1 MSVFHNNALIGA
13 AQPSGVTFNTS
24 AIGNSIHLNGSDEHL
39 TKSFSGSATTTEGL
53 YSIWVQR
60 TAFGNDDGIFAT
72 RGTIDSATKELLF
85 SFRTDNKL
93 EIYTFQAGGAGNVLN
108 LKTSRVFRDTGWYHI
123 IFSYKTSEAV
133 TSNRAA
139 LFVNGVAITELD
151 TETFPTLNYGLG
163 RPFASVP
170 FGIGV
175 SGETGSLNDDFFHG
189 YIAQATFLDGQSIQ
203 GGDVTVSSFLDS
215 FTYGTNGSQFVA
227 KANADIAALATAAGG
242 NSFCLDFA
250 DSTGT
255 GAANLGNDISDNNND
270 FAPQNM
276 AAANQSSST
285 PSKTFSTFNP
295 NAHADN
301 SYPGTFTLSEGN
313 QTNVI
318 NSSNTSVKTTLPF
331 VMSGSNIIRT
341 QFTFTT
347 VGHGGCGITG
357 SRHTAGTYHTA
368 GDSKNG
374 RGEIA
379 LLQNGALV
387 IDGNFNNTYFGG
399 LSDGDVVDVIVNCDV
414 GAVYFAVNGTLLSS
428 ATQSE
433 IQAGTTTNAALVSSF
448 VRRTAGEVFNFY
460 AVQFNP
466 TSTTIEYNS
475 GQKSFTHS
483 YSTITSL
490 ISLNTADL
498 PAPDHQGIDYFDT
511 TLYEGNGGGQRVG
524 DFVPFTDTFNVTKSL
539 IFNDGDSPF
548 LERTPSSAT
557 SRTIW
562 TWSGWIKRGVD
573 AEHTFFS
580 AGDAAS
586 DRFGLQFRSNA
597 NGSTIGVFD
606 DISSST
612 SLDLQT
618 SRGFRDHSKWYH
630 IVVAVDT
637 TQASASNRVKLY
649 VDGVQITDFG
659 QETYM
664 AQSADTSVNNN
675 VKHRLGR
682 LSYSTSHQFDGYMAQ
697 VVLIDGT
704 QLTPTSFGKV
714 DTSTNRWVPIDVS
727 GLTFGTNG
735 FYLDM
740 AIAPGTGD
748 GPGNDVSGNNND
760 FSVNNFAAGD
770 QSNDTPSNNL
780 PVWDATDTVGSA
792 TPALSEGNLRFTGAD
807 NGGRVLTF
815 PFTRGKWY
823 WEVDVVDAGS
833 SFYIGF
839 ATPAGIAF
847 SSTTPWNNNAGSFV
861 MAPTAGHFLGTNGSG
876 TTNLV
881 SNFTAFIGDGDRMAV
896 AFDADNKFAYFG
908 EVGSGGSGSTITFV
922 GQGGATGDPT
932 SGAQG
937 TGAAPFGLNILDSRV
952 FYHIM
957 LAGGSDVIGQWIF
970 DPAGFNGTP
979 PTGYSALSQDN
990 LDAGS
995 SKITSWAWI
1004 KNRDATDDHV
1014 IVDRVRGIEK
1024 VIHSN
1029 SNAAQ
1034 ATETNTIQRFLQR
1047 GVEVGT
1053 DVQVNTVNEDYVL
1066 WQWLI
1071 GEEASTGSTFTGG
1084 SPDIT
1089 STGIVATPGH
1099 FSVGVYEGS
1108 GTDDD
1113 KVAHGLGG
1121 QIETLWVKH
1130 FAADTDDWMIWHKD
1144 LSSDSHQLHLN
1155 TTDSQDTTKNA
1166 WGSNPDFN
1174 TNTFRVGATDETNKN
1189 STGNSHVFYA
1199 FRSIPGVCKVGSY
1212 LGNSNDD
1219 GAYIS
1224 LGFKPSWFFVKEIT
1238 VSDASHDW
1246 FVIDSTRY
1254 KYNGS
1259 TTAGGVN
1266 GGTLEA
1272 NDSTIEETQTAN
1284 FGDAPGV
1291 DFLAD
1296 GIKLRTNSG
1305 VINNSSRT
1313 YIYIAMAEIAGNGT
1327 LPPIYGR

>member
-1 MSVFHNNALIGA
+1 MSVFHNNALLGA
-13 AQPSGVTFNTS
+13 AQPSGAVFDSTVVGKS
-24 AIGNSIHLNGSDEHL
+24 VHLDGSNEHL
-39 TKSFSGSATTTEGL
+39 TKSFSGSATSTEGL

-60 TAFGNDDGIFAT
+60 NDYGNDDGIFTT
-72 RGTIDSATKELLF
+72 RGTIDSVIKELLF

-93 EIYTFQAGGAGNVLN
+93 EIYSFQAGGAGNVLN

-133 TSNRAA
+133 ISNRAA
-139 LFVNGVAITELD
+139 LFVNGVAITEFD
-151 TETFPTLNYGLG
+151 TRTFPTENYALA

-170 FGIGV
+170 VGIGT
-175 SGETGSLNDDFFHG
+175 SGETGTVGNSDFFHG

-203 GGDVTVSSFLDS
+203 GGDVTVSSFLDT
-215 FTYGTNGSQFVA
+215 FTHGTNGSQFVP
-227 KANADIAALATAAGG
+227 KANADIAALATTAGG

-250 DSTGT
+250 DSSD
-255 GAANLGNDISDNNND
+255 LGNDISDNNHD
-270 FAPQNM
+270 FSPQNM
-276 AAANQSSST
+276 AAANQSGNTPSLVCAKFNPLDFVSNAGTLGQGNTEFATGGNDSLMALTLPVIETGCYWEAKVTNAGDEMFGLWANSTTPLRSASTSSPHLDAAAFLIRIAGNGLFVAGSDQGFTSAGISTNDVLMFAYKEGQFFYGKNGTWENSADPEAETGELFTITNSST
-285 PSKTFSTFNP
+285 RTIQVVFGRAGGSNVTYEIKMKVEEWTHTDTKPSWG
-295 NAHADN
+295 AA
-301 SYPGTFTLSEGN
+301 
-313 QTNVI
+313 I
-318 NSSNTSVKTTLPF
+318 NS
-331 VMSGSNIIRT
+331 
-341 QFTFTT
+341 
-347 VGHGGCGITG
+347 
-357 SRHTAGTYHTA
+357 A
-368 GDSKNG
+368 
-374 RGEIA
+374 
-379 LLQNGALV
+379 
-387 IDGNFNNTYFGG
+387 
-399 LSDGDVVDVIVNCDV
+399 
-414 GAVYFAVNGTLLSS
+414 
-428 ATQSE
+428 
-433 IQAGTTTNAALVSSF
+433 
-448 VRRTAGEVFNFY
+448 
-460 AVQFNP
+460 
-466 TSTTIEYNS
+466 NS
-475 GQKSFTHS
+475 
-483 YSTITSL
+483 
-490 ISLNTADL
+490 

-524 DFVPFTDTFNVTKSL
+524 DFIPLTEIYSVSNSV
-539 IFNDGDSPF
+539 IFNDDDSNF
-548 LERTPSSAT
+548 LQKTPSGAGNSKKFTLSTWFKRANITGAEQKIFHCQNSSNNNFFTVAFEDDDQIKAGGEISGGAT
-557 SRTIW
+557 
-562 TWSGWIKRGVD
+562 
-573 AEHTFFS
+573 
-580 AGDAAS
+580 
-586 DRFGLQFRSNA
+586 DRSITTNRAFK
-597 NGSTIGVFD
+597 D
-606 DISSST
+606 T
-612 SLDLQT
+612 SQWFNL
-618 SRGFRDHSKWYH
+618 
-630 IVVAVDT
+630 VVRVDT
-637 TQASASNRVKLY
+637 ANATEANRLRIY
-649 VDGVQITDFG
+649 VDGVEQSLASATYRATDEDWLWNQASELHTIGRGQASGSPSGTTSDFYLAETVHIDNDSLGPESFG
-659 QETYM
+659 Q
-664 AQSADTSVNNN
+664 
-675 VKHRLGR
+675 
-682 LSYSTSHQFDGYMAQ
+682 
-697 VVLIDGT
+697 
-704 QLTPTSFGKV
+704 V
-714 DTSTNRWVPIDVS
+714 DTSTNRWIPRDVS

-735 FYLDM
+735 YYLDYEV
-740 AIAPGTGD
+740 APGTSNGA
-748 GPGNDVSGNNND
+748 GTDVSGNSNHY
-760 FSVNNFAAGD
+760 SESGFASTD
-770 QSNDTPSNNL
+770 QSNDTPTNNL
-780 PVWDATDTVGSA
+780 PVWDGLDTVGSA
-792 TPALSEGNLRFTGAD
+792 TPTLSEGNLRFTGAD

-823 WEVDVVDAGS
+823 WEVDVVDAGA

-847 SSTTPWNNNAGSFV
+847 SSATPWNNNAGSFIA
-861 MAPTAGHFLGTNGSG
+861 APTAGHFLGTNGSG

-881 SNFTAFIGDGDRMAV
+881 NNFTAYIGDGDRLAV

-908 EVGSGGSGSTITFV
+908 EVGSGGSGSSLSFV
-922 GQGGATGDPT
+922 GQANATGDPT
-932 SGAQG
+932 SGAKG

-957 LAGGSDVIGQWIF
+957 LAGGTDVIGQWIF

-1014 IVDRVRGIEK
+1014 IVDRVRGVEK

-1047 GVEVGT
+1047 GVQVGN

-1108 GTDDD
+1108 GVDDN
-1113 KVAHGLGG
+1113 KIAHGLGG

-1155 TTDSQDTTKNA
+1155 TTDDQDTTKNA

-1189 STGNSHVFYA
+1189 STGNSHIFYA

-1212 LGNSNDD
+1212 KGNSNDD
-1219 GAYIS
+1219 GPLVQ
-1224 LGFKPSWFFVKEIT
+1224 LGFKPSWFFVKEIG

-1246 FVIDSTRY
+1246 FIIDSTRY

-1272 NDSTIEETQTAN
+1272 NDSTVEETQTAN
-1284 FGDAPGV
+1284 FGDAPGI

-1296 GIKLRTNSG
+1296 GLKLRTNSG
-1305 VINNSSRT
+1305 VINGSGRT
-1313 YIYIAMAEIAGNGT
+1313 YIYIAMAEIGGNGT

>member
-1 MSVFHNNALIGA
+1 MSVFHNNALLGA
-13 AQPSGVTFNTS
+13 AQPSGAVFDSTVVGKS
-24 AIGNSIHLNGSDEHL
+24 VHLDGSNEHL
-39 TKSFSGSATTTEGL
+39 TKSFSGSATSTEGL

-60 TAFGNDDGIFAT
+60 NAYGNDDGIFTT
-72 RGTIDSATKELLF
+72 RGTIDSVIKELLF

-93 EIYTFQAGGAGNVLN
+93 EIYSFQAGGAGNVLN

-133 TSNRAA
+133 ISNRAA
-139 LFVNGVAITELD
+139 LFVNGVAITEFD
-151 TETFPTLNYGLG
+151 TRTFPTENYALA

-170 FGIGV
+170 VGIGT
-175 SGETGSLNDDFFHG
+175 SGETGTVGNSDFFHG

-203 GGDVTVSSFLDS
+203 GGDVTVSSFLDT
-215 FTYGTNGSQFVA
+215 FTHGTNGSQFVP
-227 KANADIAALATAAGG
+227 KANADIAALATTAGG

-250 DSTGT
+250 DSSD
-255 GAANLGNDISDNNND
+255 LGNDISDNNHD
-270 FAPQNM
+270 FSPQNM
-276 AAANQSSST
+276 AAANQSGNTPSLVCAKFNPLDFVSNAGTLGQGNTEFATGGNDSLMALTLPVIETGCYWEAKVTNAGDEMFGLWANSTTPLRSASTSSPHLDAAAFVIRIAGNGMFVAGVSTGFTTSGISTNDVLMFAYKEGQFFYGKNGTWENSADPEAETGELFTITNSST
-285 PSKTFSTFNP
+285 RTIQIVFGRAGSANVTYEIKMKVEEWTHTDTKPSWG
-295 NAHADN
+295 AA
-301 SYPGTFTLSEGN
+301 
-313 QTNVI
+313 I
-318 NSSNTSVKTTLPF
+318 NS
-331 VMSGSNIIRT
+331 
-341 QFTFTT
+341 
-347 VGHGGCGITG
+347 
-357 SRHTAGTYHTA
+357 A
-368 GDSKNG
+368 
-374 RGEIA
+374 
-379 LLQNGALV
+379 
-387 IDGNFNNTYFGG
+387 
-399 LSDGDVVDVIVNCDV
+399 
-414 GAVYFAVNGTLLSS
+414 
-428 ATQSE
+428 
-433 IQAGTTTNAALVSSF
+433 
-448 VRRTAGEVFNFY
+448 
-460 AVQFNP
+460 
-466 TSTTIEYNS
+466 NS
-475 GQKSFTHS
+475 
-483 YSTITSL
+483 
-490 ISLNTADL
+490 

-524 DFVPFTDTFNVTKSL
+524 DFVPYTDAYTVGKSL
-539 IFNDGDSPF
+539 IFNDDDSAY
-548 LERTPSSAT
+548 LNKTPSSAGNR
-557 SRTIW
+557 RTFTFSCW
-562 TWSGWIKRGVD
+562 FKRGNITG
-573 AEHTFFS
+573 ANQPLFS
-580 AGDAAS
+580 AGS
-586 DRFGLQFRSNA
+586 DDFIMFLSDDTLSTNSDGTSNFRITTNR
-597 NGSTIGVFD
+597 VFKD
-606 DISSST
+606 TNSW
-612 SLDLQT
+612 
-618 SRGFRDHSKWYH
+618 HNV
-630 IVVAVDT
+630 VVAWDT
-637 TQASASNRVKLY
+637 TNATAGDRIKMY
-649 VDGVQITDFG
+649 VDGVEITSFG
-659 QETYM
+659 TDTNPSENYETNFGN
-664 AQSADTSVNNN
+664 ATEHNIGKLVGASQF
-675 VKHRLGR
+675 
-682 LSYSTSHQFDGYMAQ
+682 FDGYLAE
-697 VVLIDGT
+697 VVYIDGT
-704 QLTPTSFGKV
+704 ALTPSSFGQI
-714 DTSTNRWVPIDVS
+714 DTSTNRWVAKDVS

-740 AIAPGTGD
+740 EIAPGTGN
-748 GPGNDVSGNNND
+748 GPGNDVSGNDND
-760 FSVNNFAAGD
+760 YTVNSFAATD

-780 PVWDATDTVGSA
+780 PVWDGLDTVGSA
-792 TPALSEGNLRFTGAD
+792 TPTLTEGNLRFTGAD

-823 WEVDVVDAGS
+823 WEVDVVDAGA

-847 SSTTPWNNNAGSFV
+847 SSATPWNNNAGSFIA
-861 MAPTAGHFLGTNGSG
+861 APTAGHFLGTNGSG

-881 SNFTAFIGDGDRMAV
+881 SNFTAYIGDGDRLAV

-908 EVGSGGSGSTITFV
+908 EVGSGGSGSTLTFV

-932 SGAQG
+932 SGAKG

-957 LAGGSDVIGQWIF
+957 LAGGTDVIGQWIF

-1014 IVDRVRGIEK
+1014 IVDRVRGVEK

-1047 GVEVGT
+1047 GVQVGN

-1108 GTDDD
+1108 GVDDN
-1113 KVAHGLGG
+1113 KIAHGLGG

-1155 TTDSQDTTKNA
+1155 TTDDQDTTKNA

-1189 STGNSHVFYA
+1189 STGNSHIFYA

-1212 LGNSNDD
+1212 KGNSNDD
-1219 GAYIS
+1219 GPLVQ
-1224 LGFKPSWFFVKEIT
+1224 LGFKPSWFFVKEIG

-1246 FVIDSTRY
+1246 FIIDSTRY

-1272 NDSTIEETQTAN
+1272 NDSTVEETQTAN
-1284 FGDAPGV
+1284 FGDAPGI

-1296 GIKLRTNSG
+1296 GLKLRTNSG
-1305 VINNSSRT
+1305 VINGSGRT
-1313 YIYIAMAEIAGNGT
+1313 YIYIAMAEIGGNGT

>member
-1 MSVFHNNALIGA
+1 MSVFHNNALLGA
-13 AQPSGVTFNTS
+13 AQPSGAVFDSTVVGKS
-24 AIGNSIHLNGSDEHL
+24 VHLNGSDEHL
-39 TKSFSGSATTTEGL
+39 TKSFSGSATSTEGL

-60 TAFGNDDGIFAT
+60 NDYGNDDGIFTT
-72 RGTIDSATKELLF
+72 RGTIDSVIKELLF

-93 EIYTFQAGGAGNVLN
+93 EIYSFQAGGAGNVLN

-133 TSNRAA
+133 ISNRAA
-139 LFVNGVAITELD
+139 LFVNGVAITEFD
-151 TETFPTLNYGLG
+151 TQTFPTENYALA

-170 FGIGV
+170 VGIGT
-175 SGETGSLNDDFFHG
+175 SGETGTVGNSDFFHG

-203 GGDVTVSSFLDS
+203 GGDVTVSSFLDT
-215 FTYGTNGSQFVA
+215 FTHGTNGSQFVP
-227 KANADIAALATAAGG
+227 KANADIAALATTAGG

-250 DSTGT
+250 DSSD
-255 GAANLGNDISDNNND
+255 LGNDISDNNHD
-270 FAPQNM
+270 FSPQNM
-276 AAANQSSST
+276 AAANQSGNTPSLVCAKFNPLDFVSNAGTLGQGNTEFATGGNDSLMALTLPVIETGCYWEAKVTNAGDEMFGLWANSTTPLRSASTSSPHLDAAAFVIRIAGNGMFVAGVSTGFTTSGISTNDVLMFAYKEGQFFYGKNGTWENSADPEAETGELFTITDSST
-285 PSKTFSTFNP
+285 RTIQIVFGRAGSANVTYEIKMKVEEWTHTDTKPSWG
-295 NAHADN
+295 AA
-301 SYPGTFTLSEGN
+301 
-313 QTNVI
+313 I
-318 NSSNTSVKTTLPF
+318 NS
-331 VMSGSNIIRT
+331 
-341 QFTFTT
+341 
-347 VGHGGCGITG
+347 
-357 SRHTAGTYHTA
+357 A
-368 GDSKNG
+368 
-374 RGEIA
+374 
-379 LLQNGALV
+379 
-387 IDGNFNNTYFGG
+387 
-399 LSDGDVVDVIVNCDV
+399 
-414 GAVYFAVNGTLLSS
+414 
-428 ATQSE
+428 
-433 IQAGTTTNAALVSSF
+433 
-448 VRRTAGEVFNFY
+448 
-460 AVQFNP
+460 
-466 TSTTIEYNS
+466 NS
-475 GQKSFTHS
+475 
-483 YSTITSL
+483 
-490 ISLNTADL
+490 

-524 DFVPFTDTFNVTKSL
+524 DFVPYTDAYTVGKSL
-539 IFNDGDSPF
+539 IFNDDDSAY
-548 LERTPSSAT
+548 LNKTPSSAGNR
-557 SRTIW
+557 RTFTFSCW
-562 TWSGWIKRGVD
+562 FKRGNITG
-573 AEHTFFS
+573 ANQPLFS
-580 AGDAAS
+580 AGS
-586 DRFGLQFRSNA
+586 DDFIMFLSDDTLSTNSDGTSNFRITTNR
-597 NGSTIGVFD
+597 VFKD
-606 DISSST
+606 TNSW
-612 SLDLQT
+612 
-618 SRGFRDHSKWYH
+618 HNV
-630 IVVAVDT
+630 VVAWDT
-637 TQASASNRVKLY
+637 TNATAGDRIKMY
-649 VDGVQITDFG
+649 VDGVEITSFG
-659 QETYM
+659 TDTNPSENYETNFGN
-664 AQSADTSVNNN
+664 ATEHNIGKLVGASQF
-675 VKHRLGR
+675 
-682 LSYSTSHQFDGYMAQ
+682 FDGYLAE
-697 VVLIDGT
+697 VVYIDGT
-704 QLTPTSFGKV
+704 ALTPSSFGQI
-714 DTSTNRWVPIDVS
+714 DTSTNRWVPKDVS

-740 AIAPGTGD
+740 EIAPGTGN
-748 GPGNDVSGNNND
+748 GPGNDVSGNDND
-760 FSVNNFAAGD
+760 YTVNSFAATD

-780 PVWDATDTVGSA
+780 PVWDGLDTVGSA
-792 TPALSEGNLRFTGAD
+792 TPTLTEGNLRFTGAD

-823 WEVDVVDAGS
+823 WEVDVVDAGA

-847 SSTTPWNNNAGSFV
+847 SSATPWNNNAGSFIA
-861 MAPTAGHFLGTNGSG
+861 APTAGHFLGTNGSG

-881 SNFTAFIGDGDRMAV
+881 SNFTAYIGDGDRLAV

-908 EVGSGGSGSTITFV
+908 EVGSGGSGSTLSFV

-932 SGAQG
+932 SGAKG

-957 LAGGSDVIGQWIF
+957 LAGGTDVIGQWIF

-1014 IVDRVRGIEK
+1014 IVDRVRGVEK

-1047 GVEVGT
+1047 GVEVGN

-1108 GTDDD
+1108 GVDDN
-1113 KVAHGLGG
+1113 KIAHGLGG

-1155 TTDSQDTTKNA
+1155 TTDDQDTTKNA

-1212 LGNSNDD
+1212 KGNSNDD
-1219 GAYIS
+1219 GPLVQ
-1224 LGFKPSWFFVKEIT
+1224 LGFKPSWFFVKEIG

-1246 FVIDSTRY
+1246 FIIDSTRY

-1272 NDSTIEETQTAN
+1272 NDSTVEETQTAN
-1284 FGDAPGV
+1284 FGDAPGI

-1296 GIKLRTNSG
+1296 GLKLRTNSG
-1305 VINNSSRT
+1305 VINGSGRT
-1313 YIYIAMAEIAGNGT
+1313 YIYIAMAEIGGNGT

>member
-1 MSVFHNNALIGA
+1 MSVFHNNALLGA
-13 AQPSGVTFNTS
+13 AQPSGAVFDSTVVGKS
-24 AIGNSIHLNGSDEHL
+24 VHLDGSNEHL
-39 TKSFSGSATTTEGL
+39 TKSFSGSATSTEGL

-60 TAFGNDDGIFAT
+60 NDYGNDDGIFTT
-72 RGTIDSATKELLF
+72 RGTIDSVIKELLF

-93 EIYTFQAGGAGNVLN
+93 EIYSFQAGGAGNVLN

-133 TSNRAA
+133 ISNRAA
-139 LFVNGVAITELD
+139 LFVNGVAITEFD
-151 TETFPTLNYGLG
+151 TRTFPTENYALA

-170 FGIGV
+170 VGIGT
-175 SGETGSLNDDFFHG
+175 SGETGTVGNSDFFHG

-203 GGDVTVSSFLDS
+203 GGDVTVSSFLDT
-215 FTYGTNGSQFVA
+215 FTHGTNGSQFVP
-227 KANADIAALATAAGG
+227 KANADIAALATTAGG

-250 DSTGT
+250 DSSD
-255 GAANLGNDISDNNND
+255 LGNDISDNNHD
-270 FAPQNM
+270 FSPQNM
-276 AAANQSSST
+276 AAANQSGNTPSLVCAKFNPLDFVSNAGTLGQGNTEFATGGNDSLMALTLPVIETGCYWEAKVTNAGDEMFGLWANSTTPLRSASTSSPHLDAAAFVIRIAGNGMFVAGVSTGFTTSGISTNDVLMFAYKEGQFFYGKNGTWENSADPEAETGELFTITNSST
-285 PSKTFSTFNP
+285 RTIQIVFGRAGSANVTYEIKMKVEEWTHTDTKPSWG
-295 NAHADN
+295 AA
-301 SYPGTFTLSEGN
+301 
-313 QTNVI
+313 I
-318 NSSNTSVKTTLPF
+318 NS
-331 VMSGSNIIRT
+331 
-341 QFTFTT
+341 
-347 VGHGGCGITG
+347 
-357 SRHTAGTYHTA
+357 A
-368 GDSKNG
+368 
-374 RGEIA
+374 
-379 LLQNGALV
+379 
-387 IDGNFNNTYFGG
+387 
-399 LSDGDVVDVIVNCDV
+399 
-414 GAVYFAVNGTLLSS
+414 
-428 ATQSE
+428 
-433 IQAGTTTNAALVSSF
+433 
-448 VRRTAGEVFNFY
+448 
-460 AVQFNP
+460 
-466 TSTTIEYNS
+466 NS
-475 GQKSFTHS
+475 
-483 YSTITSL
+483 
-490 ISLNTADL
+490 

-524 DFVPFTDTFNVTKSL
+524 DFVPYTDAYTVGKSL
-539 IFNDGDSPF
+539 IFNDDDSAY
-548 LERTPSSAT
+548 LNKTPSSAGNR
-557 SRTIW
+557 RTFTFSCW
-562 TWSGWIKRGVD
+562 FKRGNITG
-573 AEHTFFS
+573 ANQPLFS
-580 AGDAAS
+580 AGS
-586 DRFGLQFRSNA
+586 DDFIMFLSDDTLSTNSDGTSNFRITTNR
-597 NGSTIGVFD
+597 VFKD
-606 DISSST
+606 TNSW
-612 SLDLQT
+612 
-618 SRGFRDHSKWYH
+618 HNV
-630 IVVAVDT
+630 VVAWDT
-637 TQASASNRVKLY
+637 TNATAGDRIKMY
-649 VDGVQITDFG
+649 VDGVEITSFG
-659 QETYM
+659 TDTNPSENYETNFGN
-664 AQSADTSVNNN
+664 ATEHNIGKLVGASQF
-675 VKHRLGR
+675 
-682 LSYSTSHQFDGYMAQ
+682 FDGYLAE
-697 VVLIDGT
+697 VVYIDGT
-704 QLTPTSFGKV
+704 ALTPSSFGQI
-714 DTSTNRWVPIDVS
+714 DTSTNRWVAKDVS

-740 AIAPGTGD
+740 EIAPGTGN
-748 GPGNDVSGNNND
+748 GPGNDVSGNDND
-760 FSVNNFAAGD
+760 YTVNSFAATD

-780 PVWDATDTVGSA
+780 PVWDGLDTVGSA
-792 TPALSEGNLRFTGAD
+792 TPTLTEGNLRFTGAD

-823 WEVDVVDAGS
+823 WEVDVVDAGA

-847 SSTTPWNNNAGSFV
+847 SSATPWNNNAGSFIA
-861 MAPTAGHFLGTNGSG
+861 APTAGHFLGTNGSG

-881 SNFTAFIGDGDRMAV
+881 SNFTAYIGDGDRLAV

-908 EVGSGGSGSTITFV
+908 EVGSGGSGSSLSFV
-922 GQGGATGDPT
+922 GQANATGDPT
-932 SGAQG
+932 SGAKG
-937 TGAAPFGLNILDSRV
+937 TGAAPFGLNILDRRV

-957 LAGGSDVIGQWIF
+957 LAGGTDVIGQWIF

-1014 IVDRVRGIEK
+1014 IVDRVRGVEK

-1047 GVEVGT
+1047 GVQVGN

-1108 GTDDD
+1108 GVDDN
-1113 KVAHGLGG
+1113 KIAHGLGG

-1155 TTDSQDTTKNA
+1155 TTDDQDTTKNA

-1189 STGNSHVFYA
+1189 STGNSHIFYA

-1212 LGNSNDD
+1212 KGNSNDD
-1219 GAYIS
+1219 GPLVQ
-1224 LGFKPSWFFVKEIT
+1224 LGFKPSWFFVKEIG

-1246 FVIDSTRY
+1246 FIIDSTRY

-1272 NDSTIEETQTAN
+1272 NDSTVEETQTAN
-1284 FGDAPGV
+1284 FGDAPGI

-1296 GIKLRTNSG
+1296 GLKLRTNSG
-1305 VINNSSRT
+1305 VINGSGRT
-1313 YIYIAMAEIAGNGT
+1313 YIYIAMAEIGGNGT

>member
-1 MSVFHNNALIGA
+1 MSVFHNNALLGA
-13 AQPSGVTFNTS
+13 AQPSGAVFDSTVVGKS
-24 AIGNSIHLNGSDEHL
+24 VHLNGSDEHL
-39 TKSFSGSATTTEGL
+39 TKSFSGSATSTEGL

-60 TAFGNDDGIFAT
+60 NDYGNDDGIFTT
-72 RGTIDSATKELLF
+72 RGTIDSVIKELLF

-93 EIYTFQAGGAGNVLN
+93 EIYSFQAGGAGNVLN

-133 TSNRAA
+133 ISNRAA
-139 LFVNGVAITELD
+139 LFVNGVAITEFD
-151 TETFPTLNYGLG
+151 TQTFPTENYALA

-170 FGIGV
+170 VGIGT
-175 SGETGSLNDDFFHG
+175 SGETGTVGNSDFFHG

-203 GGDVTVSSFLDS
+203 GGDVTVSSFLDT
-215 FTYGTNGSQFVA
+215 FTHGTNGSQFVP
-227 KANADIAALATAAGG
+227 KANADIAALATTAGG

-250 DSTGT
+250 DSSD
-255 GAANLGNDISDNNND
+255 LGNDISDNNHD
-270 FAPQNM
+270 FSPQNM
-276 AAANQSSST
+276 AAANQSGNTPSLVCAKFNPLDFVSNAGTLGQGNTEFATGGNDSLMALTLPVIETGCYWEAKVTNAGDEMFGLWANSTTPLRSASTSSPHLDAAAFVIRIAGNGMFVAGVSTGFTTSGISTNDVLMFAYKEGQFFYGKNGTWENSADPEAETGELFTITDSST
-285 PSKTFSTFNP
+285 RTIQIVFGRAGSANVTYEIKMKVEEWTHTDTKPSWG
-295 NAHADN
+295 AA
-301 SYPGTFTLSEGN
+301 
-313 QTNVI
+313 I
-318 NSSNTSVKTTLPF
+318 NS
-331 VMSGSNIIRT
+331 
-341 QFTFTT
+341 
-347 VGHGGCGITG
+347 
-357 SRHTAGTYHTA
+357 A
-368 GDSKNG
+368 
-374 RGEIA
+374 
-379 LLQNGALV
+379 
-387 IDGNFNNTYFGG
+387 
-399 LSDGDVVDVIVNCDV
+399 
-414 GAVYFAVNGTLLSS
+414 
-428 ATQSE
+428 
-433 IQAGTTTNAALVSSF
+433 
-448 VRRTAGEVFNFY
+448 
-460 AVQFNP
+460 
-466 TSTTIEYNS
+466 NS
-475 GQKSFTHS
+475 
-483 YSTITSL
+483 
-490 ISLNTADL
+490 

-524 DFVPFTDTFNVTKSL
+524 DFVPYTDAYTVGKSL
-539 IFNDGDSPF
+539 IFNDDDSAY
-548 LERTPSSAT
+548 LNKTPSSAGNR
-557 SRTIW
+557 RTFTFSCW
-562 TWSGWIKRGVD
+562 FKRGNITG
-573 AEHTFFS
+573 ANQPLFS
-580 AGDAAS
+580 AGS
-586 DRFGLQFRSNA
+586 DDFIMFLSDDTLSTNSDGTSNFRITTNR
-597 NGSTIGVFD
+597 VFKD
-606 DISSST
+606 TNSW
-612 SLDLQT
+612 
-618 SRGFRDHSKWYH
+618 HNV
-630 IVVAVDT
+630 VVAWDT
-637 TQASASNRVKLY
+637 TNATAGDRIKMY
-649 VDGVQITDFG
+649 VDGVEITSFG
-659 QETYM
+659 TDTNPSENYETNFGN
-664 AQSADTSVNNN
+664 ATEHNIGKLVGASQF
-675 VKHRLGR
+675 
-682 LSYSTSHQFDGYMAQ
+682 FDGYLAE
-697 VVLIDGT
+697 VVYIDGT
-704 QLTPTSFGKV
+704 ALTPSSFGQI
-714 DTSTNRWVPIDVS
+714 DTSTNRWVPKDVS

-740 AIAPGTGD
+740 EIAPGTGN
-748 GPGNDVSGNNND
+748 GPGNDVSGNDND
-760 FSVNNFAAGD
+760 YTVNSFAATD

-780 PVWDATDTVGSA
+780 PVWDGLDTVGSA
-792 TPALSEGNLRFTGAD
+792 TPALTEGNLRFTGAD

-823 WEVDVVDAGS
+823 WEVDVVDAGA

-847 SSTTPWNNNAGSFV
+847 SSATPWNNNAGSFIA
-861 MAPTAGHFLGTNGSG
+861 APTAGHFLGTNGSG

-881 SNFTAFIGDGDRMAV
+881 SNFTAYIGDGDRLAV

-908 EVGSGGSGSTITFV
+908 EVGSGGSGSTLSFV

-932 SGAQG
+932 SGAKG

-957 LAGGSDVIGQWIF
+957 LAGGTDVIGQWIF

-1014 IVDRVRGIEK
+1014 IVDRVRGTEK

-1047 GVEVGT
+1047 GVEVGN

-1108 GTDDD
+1108 GVDDN
-1113 KVAHGLGG
+1113 KIAHGLGG

-1155 TTDSQDTTKNA
+1155 TTDDQDTTKNA

-1212 LGNSNDD
+1212 KGNSNDD
-1219 GAYIS
+1219 GPLVQ
-1224 LGFKPSWFFVKEIT
+1224 LGFKPSWFFVKEIG

-1246 FVIDSTRY
+1246 FIIDSTRY

-1272 NDSTIEETQTAN
+1272 NDSTVEETQTAN
-1284 FGDAPGV
+1284 FGDAPGI

-1296 GIKLRTNSG
+1296 GLKLRTNSG
-1305 VINNSSRT
+1305 VINGSGRT
-1313 YIYIAMAEIAGNGT
+1313 YIYIAMAEIGGNGT

>member
-1 MSVFHNNALIGA
+1 MSVFHNNALLGA
-13 AQPSGVTFNTS
+13 AQPSGAVFDSTVVGKS
-24 AIGNSIHLNGSDEHL
+24 VHLNGSDEHL
-39 TKSFSGSATTTEGL
+39 TKSFSGSATSTEGL

-60 TAFGNDDGIFAT
+60 NDYGNDDGIFTT
-72 RGTIDSATKELLF
+72 RGTIDSVIKELLF

-93 EIYTFQAGGAGNVLN
+93 EIYSFQAGGAGNVLN

-133 TSNRAA
+133 ISNRAA
-139 LFVNGVAITELD
+139 LFVNGVAITEFD
-151 TETFPTLNYGLG
+151 TQTFPTENYALA

-170 FGIGV
+170 VGIGT
-175 SGETGSLNDDFFHG
+175 SGETGTVGNSDFFHG

-203 GGDVTVSSFLDS
+203 GGDVTVSSFLDT
-215 FTYGTNGSQFVA
+215 FTHGTNGSQFVP
-227 KANADIAALATAAGG
+227 KANADIAALATTAGG

-250 DSTGT
+250 DSSD
-255 GAANLGNDISDNNND
+255 LGNDISDNNHD
-270 FAPQNM
+270 FSPQNM
-276 AAANQSSST
+276 AAANQSGNTPSLVCAKFNPLDFVSNAGTLGQGNTEFATGGNDSLMALTLPVIETGCYWEAKVTNAGDEMFGLWANSTTPLRSASTSSPHLDAAAFVIRIAGNGMFVAGVSTGFTTSGISTNDVLMFAYKEGQFFYGKNGTWENSADPEAETGELFTITDSST
-285 PSKTFSTFNP
+285 RTIQIVFGRAGSANVTYEIKMKVEEWTHTDTKPSWG
-295 NAHADN
+295 AA
-301 SYPGTFTLSEGN
+301 
-313 QTNVI
+313 I
-318 NSSNTSVKTTLPF
+318 NS
-331 VMSGSNIIRT
+331 
-341 QFTFTT
+341 
-347 VGHGGCGITG
+347 
-357 SRHTAGTYHTA
+357 A
-368 GDSKNG
+368 
-374 RGEIA
+374 
-379 LLQNGALV
+379 
-387 IDGNFNNTYFGG
+387 
-399 LSDGDVVDVIVNCDV
+399 
-414 GAVYFAVNGTLLSS
+414 
-428 ATQSE
+428 
-433 IQAGTTTNAALVSSF
+433 
-448 VRRTAGEVFNFY
+448 
-460 AVQFNP
+460 
-466 TSTTIEYNS
+466 NS
-475 GQKSFTHS
+475 
-483 YSTITSL
+483 
-490 ISLNTADL
+490 

-524 DFVPFTDTFNVTKSL
+524 DFVPYTDAYTVGKSL
-539 IFNDGDSPF
+539 IFNDDDSAY
-548 LERTPSSAT
+548 LNKTPSSAGNR
-557 SRTIW
+557 RTFTFSCW
-562 TWSGWIKRGVD
+562 FKRGNITG
-573 AEHTFFS
+573 ANQPLFS
-580 AGDAAS
+580 AGS
-586 DRFGLQFRSNA
+586 DDFIMFLSDDTLSTNSDGTSNFRITTNR
-597 NGSTIGVFD
+597 VFKD
-606 DISSST
+606 TNSW
-612 SLDLQT
+612 
-618 SRGFRDHSKWYH
+618 HNV
-630 IVVAVDT
+630 VVAWDT
-637 TQASASNRVKLY
+637 TNATAGDRIKMY
-649 VDGVQITDFG
+649 VDGVEITSFG
-659 QETYM
+659 TDTNPSENYETNFGN
-664 AQSADTSVNNN
+664 ATEHNIGKLVGASQF
-675 VKHRLGR
+675 
-682 LSYSTSHQFDGYMAQ
+682 FDGYLAE
-697 VVLIDGT
+697 VVYIDGT
-704 QLTPTSFGKV
+704 ALTPSSFGQI
-714 DTSTNRWVPIDVS
+714 DTSTNRWVPKDVS

-740 AIAPGTGD
+740 EIAPGTGN
-748 GPGNDVSGNNND
+748 GPGNDVSGNDND
-760 FSVNNFAAGD
+760 YTVNSFAATD

-780 PVWDATDTVGSA
+780 PVWDGLDTVGSA
-792 TPALSEGNLRFTGAD
+792 TPTLTEGNLRFTGAD

-823 WEVDVVDAGS
+823 WEVDVVDAGA

-847 SSTTPWNNNAGSFV
+847 SSATPWNNNAGSFIA
-861 MAPTAGHFLGTNGSG
+861 APTAGHFLGTNGSG

-881 SNFTAFIGDGDRMAV
+881 SNFTAYIGDGDRLAV

-908 EVGSGGSGSTITFV
+908 EVGSGGSGSTLSFV

-932 SGAQG
+932 SGAKG

-957 LAGGSDVIGQWIF
+957 LAGGTDVIGQWIF

-1014 IVDRVRGIEK
+1014 IVDRVRGTEK

-1047 GVEVGT
+1047 GVEVGN

-1108 GTDDD
+1108 GVDDN
-1113 KVAHGLGG
+1113 KIAHGLGG

-1155 TTDSQDTTKNA
+1155 TTDDQDTTKNA

-1212 LGNSNDD
+1212 KGNSNDD
-1219 GAYIS
+1219 GPLVQ
-1224 LGFKPSWFFVKEIT
+1224 LGFKPSWFFVKEIG

-1246 FVIDSTRY
+1246 FIIDSTRY

-1272 NDSTIEETQTAN
+1272 NDSTVEETQTAN
-1284 FGDAPGV
+1284 FGDAPGI

-1296 GIKLRTNSG
+1296 GLKLRTNSG
-1305 VINNSSRT
+1305 VINGSGRT
-1313 YIYIAMAEIAGNGT
+1313 YIYIAMAEIGGNGT